1 MIEIVDLYK
10 SFGNQEVLKGIN
22 LKIEKGQTFALIG
35 GSGKGKT
42 VLLKHIIGLLKP
54 DRGKIFIDQQDISRL
69 HGKKLKELKE
79 RFGIVFQ
86 GGALFDSLTV
96 FENVAFPLQEKTN
109 LNFSQIRDKV
119 LKELTNVGLEGNEDK
134 YPAQISEGMKKRV
147 ALARCLVMNP
157 EIILFDEPT
166 TSLDPVTA
174 KSIRK
179 LIQTLQKKRNLT
191 ALIVSHDIHTIFN
204 IVDRVAM
211 LDEGKIIAVGS
222 AQEIKASNNPRVQE
236 FIGGENLNKSS

>member
-1 MIEIVDLYK
+1 MIEVVDLYK
-10 SFGNQEVLKGIN
+10 NFGEQEVLKGVN

-69 HGKKLKELKE
+69 RGKKLKELKE

-96 FENVAFPLQEKTN
+96 FENVAFPLKEKTN

-119 LKELTNVGLEGNEDK
+119 LKELANVGLEGGEDK

-166 TSLDPVTA
+166 TSLDPMTA

-191 ALIVSHDIHTIFN
+191 ALIVTHEIHAIFN
-204 IVDRVAM
+204 IIDKVAM

-222 AQEIKASNNPRVQE
+222 PQEIKTSNNPKVQQ
-236 FIGGENLNKSS
+236 FIQGGFE

>member
-1 MIEIVDLYK
+1 MIEIVNLYK
-10 SFGNQEVLKGIN
+10 NFENQEVLKGIN
-22 LKIEKGQTFALIG
+22 LKIEKGQTVALMG

-86 GGALFDSLTV
+86 SGALFDSLTV

-119 LKELTNVGLEGNEDK
+119 LKELTNVGLKGEEDK
-134 YPAQISEGMKKRV
+134 YPAQLSGGMKKRV

-157 EIILFDEPT
+157 EVILFDEPT
-166 TSLDPVTA
+166 TSLDPMAT
-174 KSIRK
+174 KSVHK
-179 LIQTLQKKRNLT
+179 LIQTLQKERNLT
-191 ALIVSHDIHTIFN
+191 AVIVTHEIPAIFD
-204 IVDRVAM
+204 IVDQVAM
-211 LDEGKIIAVGS
+211 LHDGKIIAVGS
-222 AQEIKASNNPRVQE
+222 PEEIRTSNNPSVQQ
-236 FIGGENLNKSS
+236 FIYGGFE